1 MKTETPDRV
10 QPADESGPALT
21 PSPARRSSPLLSR
34 LAKVGS
40 HLAFVVLLLL
50 AWEVVSGTVFDEFYV
65 SNPLAVWN
73 VLVEWSTTPTFWDDL
88 LTTLWETA
96 LGFAIGAGAG
106 TVVAFVL
113 GESRGPRNF
122 FNPYINAL
130 YGVPKSALAPLF
142 IVWFGVGLTPKV
154 VLSASLV
161 FFLVF
166 YNTLTGLLSVD
177 RGLLNVVKL
186 GGASRWQVWTT
197 LKIPA
202 AFPYWITGAKV
213 ALPISLIGAIIGE
226 FISSN
231 RGMGYRILQAGNTFA
246 TAQVFA
252 VLIVLSV
259 VSLLMISALSRVE
272 NHFLRW
278 RLSSE

>member
-1 MKTETPDRV
+1 
-10 QPADESGPALT
+10 
-21 PSPARRSSPLLSR
+21 
-34 LAKVGS
+34 
-40 HLAFVVLLLL
+40 
-50 AWEVVSGTVFDEFYV
+50 VFDEFYI
-65 SNPLAVWN
+65 SRPLAVWK
-73 VLVEWSTTPTFWDDL
+73 VLVEWSTTPSFWDDL
-88 LTTLWETA
+88 FVTLWETA
-96 LGFAIGAGAG
+96 LGFAIGAVAG
-106 TVVAFVL
+106 TLVAFVL
-113 GESRGPRNF
+113 AETRRARAF
-122 FNPYINAL
+122 FTPYINAL

-186 GGASRWQVWTT
+186 GGASRLQVWTT

-202 AFPYWITGAKV
+202 TFPYWVTGAKV

-231 RGMGYRILQAGNTFA
+231 QGMGYRILQAGNTFA

-252 VLIVLSV
+252 VLIVLSI
-259 VSLLMISALSRVE
+259 VSLVMISALTRME
-272 NHFLRW
+272 NYFLRW